1 MGQWIDDKKN
11 VYVREDHAYNLFRC
25 TNTGVINADEFR
37 KNLGITNNKSPRR
50 ERFIIAKQ

>member
-25 TNTGVINADEFR
+25 TNAGVINADEFR
-37 KNLGITNNKSPRR
+37 KNLGITNNKS
-50 ERFIIAKQ
+50 A